1 MPNVYIHVSSCK
13 FYTTKLKLCVRF
25 RKRKNYCKVYTRSKN
40 SSANFKSANK
50 KRPSVLVQIVTMSD
64 VPNSSGSVLGK
75 AVEVTVHSGNVAS
88 WNKLRRKGGLTSTD
102 EVGSWSVYS

>member
-1 MPNVYIHVSSCK
+1 
-13 FYTTKLKLCVRF
+13 
-25 RKRKNYCKVYTRSKN
+25 
-40 SSANFKSANK
+40 
-50 KRPSVLVQIVTMSD
+50 MSD

-102 EVGSWSVYS
+102 EVGSWSVYLYYVL

>member
-1 MPNVYIHVSSCK
+1 MLLS
-13 FYTTKLKLCVRF
+13 
-25 RKRKNYCKVYTRSKN
+25 
-40 SSANFKSANK
+40 
-50 KRPSVLVQIVTMSD
+50 IVTMSD

-102 EVGSWSVYS
+102 EVGAGACSRNKTHT